1 MEGKAAAL
9 FTVKYPLNAEMGKK
23 GGRKDRRR
31 QSERASETVAKADM
45 PDFVFASAKEADSR
59 EGGTTTG
66 NGYSVTQIAFEQAEG
81 LFCFCVM
88 HLKSDMGRNARF
100 LKRMKILGIFFLVK

>member
-31 QSERASETVAKADM
+31 QSERASERAKADI

-66 NGYSVTQIAFEQAEG
+66 NGYSDSFRASRRVV
-81 LFCFCVM
+81 LLLC
-88 HLKSDMGRNARF
+88 NASE
-100 LKRMKILGIFFLVK
+100 I